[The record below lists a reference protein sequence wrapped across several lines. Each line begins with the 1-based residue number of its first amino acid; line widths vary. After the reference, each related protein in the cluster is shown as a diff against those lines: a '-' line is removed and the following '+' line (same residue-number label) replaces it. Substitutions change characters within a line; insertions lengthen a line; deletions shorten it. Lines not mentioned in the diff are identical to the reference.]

1 MNPMMKG
8 PQKRSAASDLHR
20 VDGRQPIGP
29 AGADSAGGSNGSGKT
44 HMKGVTIRRV
54 VLLVFMVAVL
64 VAAWQW
70 WQSRQPQLPAGIVSG
85 NGRIEADEVDIT
97 TKYAG
102 RVKEILVHEGDLVK
116 ADQVLARMDTAE
128 LQAALEHAKAELAK
142 AEAEVREAQATIV
155 QRDSEL
161 ALAKQELARAL
172 PLVREGSLSQR
183 TVDQRQSQRDTAE
196 AALKAAQAHLV
207 THNHAVHAARAE
219 VQRLQTQIDDNSL
232 RAPVMGRVLYRLARP
247 GEVLAAGGKTL
258 TLVDL
263 SEVYMEIFLPSQQA
277 VRLSSGAPARIV
289 LDGVNVVIPATVS
302 FVSPEA
308 QFTPKQVETR
318 SEREKLMFRVKVM
331 VPQELVIKHIEKVK
345 TGVRGVAYVRLD
357 DAVSWPAA
365 LESRL
370 PGDQQ

>member
-1 MNPMMKG
+1 MNPMMQG
-8 PQKRSAASDLHR
+8 PQERPAASDLHR

-29 AGADSAGGSNGSGKT
+29 AGEDSVRGSNGSGKT
-44 HMKGVTIRRV
+44 QKKGATVRRV
-54 VLLVFMVAVL
+54 VLGVCMVGVL
-64 VAAWQW
+64 VAAWLW
-70 WQSRQPQLPAGIVSG
+70 WQGRQPQLPAGIVSG
-85 NGRIEADEVDIT
+85 NGRIEADEVDIA

-102 RVKEILVHEGDLVK
+102 RVKEILVQEGDLVQ
-116 ADQVLARMDTAE
+116 AGQVLASMDTVE
-128 LQAALEHAKAELAK
+128 LQAALEKARAELAK

-155 QRDSEL
+155 QRESEL

-183 TVDQRQSQRDTAE
+183 TADQRQSQRDTAA
-196 AALKAAQAHLV
+196 AALNAAQAHLV
-207 THNHAVHAARAE
+207 TQTYAVEAARAE
-219 VQRLQTQIDDNSL
+219 VQRLRTQIDDNSL
-232 RAPVMGRVLYRLARP
+232 RAPVMGRILYRLARP
-247 GEVLAAGGKTL
+247 GEVLAAGGKAL

-370 PGDQQ
+370 PGDHQ

>member
-1 MNPMMKG
+1 
-8 PQKRSAASDLHR
+8 
-20 VDGRQPIGP
+20 
-29 AGADSAGGSNGSGKT
+29 
-44 HMKGVTIRRV
+44 MKGVTIRRV
-54 VLLVFMVAVL
+54 VLGVCMVVAL

-70 WQSRQPQLPAGIVSG
+70 WRSRQPQLPAGIVSG
-85 NGRIEADEVDIT
+85 NGRIEADEVDIA

-102 RVKEILVHEGDLVK
+102 RVQEILVQEGDLVK
-116 ADQVLARMDTAE
+116 AGQVLARMDTAE
-128 LQAALEHAKAELAK
+128 LQAALEKAKAELAK
-142 AEAEVREAQATIV
+142 AEAEAREAQATIV
-155 QRDSEL
+155 QRQSEL

-183 TVDQRQSQRDTAE
+183 TADQRQSQRDTAE

-207 THNHAVHAARAE
+207 TQNHAVHAARAE
-219 VQRLQTQIDDNSL
+219 VQRIQTQIDDCCL
-232 RAPVMGRVLYRLARP
+232 RTPVTGRVLYRLARP
-247 GEVLAAGGKTL
+247 GEVLAAGGKAL

-277 VRLSSGAPARIV
+277 VRLSSGAQARIV
-289 LDGVNVVIPATVS
+289 LDGVNLVIPATVS

-318 SEREKLMFRVKVM
+318 SEREKLMFRIKVM

-357 DAVSWPAA
+357 DTVSWPAS
-365 LESRL
+365 LDIRL
-370 PGDQQ
+370 PGDHQ

>member
-1 MNPMMKG
+1 
-8 PQKRSAASDLHR
+8 
-20 VDGRQPIGP
+20 
-29 AGADSAGGSNGSGKT
+29 
-44 HMKGVTIRRV
+44 
-54 VLLVFMVAVL
+54 
-64 VAAWQW
+64 
-70 WQSRQPQLPAGIVSG
+70 
-85 NGRIEADEVDIT
+85 
-97 TKYAG
+97 
-102 RVKEILVHEGDLVK
+102 
-116 ADQVLARMDTAE
+116 
-128 LQAALEHAKAELAK
+128 
-142 AEAEVREAQATIV
+142 
-155 QRDSEL
+155 
-161 ALAKQELARAL
+161 
-172 PLVREGSLSQR
+172 
-183 TVDQRQSQRDTAE
+183 
-196 AALKAAQAHLV
+196 
-207 THNHAVHAARAE
+207 

-247 GEVLAAGGKTL
+247 GEVLAAGGKAL

-289 LDGVNVVIPATVS
+289 LDGVNVVIPATVG

>member
-1 MNPMMKG
+1 
-8 PQKRSAASDLHR
+8 
-20 VDGRQPIGP
+20 
-29 AGADSAGGSNGSGKT
+29 
-44 HMKGVTIRRV
+44 
-54 VLLVFMVAVL
+54 
-64 VAAWQW
+64 
-70 WQSRQPQLPAGIVSG
+70 
-85 NGRIEADEVDIT
+85 
-97 TKYAG
+97 
-102 RVKEILVHEGDLVK
+102 
-116 ADQVLARMDTAE
+116 MDTAE

-247 GEVLAAGGKTL
+247 GEVLAAGGKAL

>member
-1 MNPMMKG
+1 MSPSIRG
-8 PQKRSAASDLHR
+8 PQESPAASALHR
-20 VDGRQPIGP
+20 ADGHQPK
-29 AGADSAGGSNGSGKT
+29 GKVPK
-44 HMKGVTIRRV
+44 KGVTIRRV
-54 VLLVFMVAVL
+54 VLGVFMVAVL

-85 NGRIEADEVDIT
+85 NGRIEADEVDIA

-102 RVKEILVHEGDLVK
+102 RVQEILVHEGDLVK
-116 ADQVLARMDTAE
+116 AGQVLARMDTAE

-161 ALAKQELARAL
+161 ALAKQELTRAL

-183 TVDQRQSQRDTAE
+183 TADQRRNQRDTAE

-247 GEVLAAGGKTL
+247 GEVLAAGGKAL

-263 SEVYMEIFLPSQQA
+263 SEVYMEIFLPSQHA
-277 VRLSSGAPARIV
+277 VRLSSGAAARIV
-289 LDGVNVVIPATVS
+289 LDGTDFAIPATVS

-318 SEREKLMFRVKVM
+318 SEREKLMFRIKVM
-331 VPQELVIKHIEKVK
+331 VPHELVIRHIEKVK
-345 TGVRGVAYVRLD
+345 TGVRGIAYVRLD
-357 DAVSWPAA
+357 DTVLWPAP
-365 LESRL
+365 LEKRF
-370 PGDQQ
+370 PGDPQ

>member
-1 MNPMMKG
+1 
-8 PQKRSAASDLHR
+8 
-20 VDGRQPIGP
+20 
-29 AGADSAGGSNGSGKT
+29 
-44 HMKGVTIRRV
+44 MKGVTIRRV
-54 VLLVFMVAVL
+54 VLGVCMVVAL

-70 WQSRQPQLPAGIVSG
+70 WRSRQPQLPAGIVSG
-85 NGRIEADEVDIT
+85 NGRIEADEVDIA

-102 RVKEILVHEGDLVK
+102 RVQEILVQEGDLVK
-116 ADQVLARMDTAE
+116 AGQVLARMDTAE
-128 LQAALEHAKAELAK
+128 LQAALEKAKAEVAK
-142 AEAEVREAQATIV
+142 AEAEAHEAQATIV

-183 TVDQRQSQRDTAE
+183 TADQRQSQRDTAE

-207 THNHAVHAARAE
+207 TQKHAVHAASAE
-219 VQRLQTQIDDNSL
+219 MQRIQTQIDDCCL
-232 RAPVMGRVLYRLARP
+232 RTPVTGRVLYRLARP
-247 GEVLAAGGKTL
+247 GEVLAAGGKAL

-277 VRLSSGAPARIV
+277 IRLSGGAQARIV
-289 LDGVNVVIPATVS
+289 LDGLNLVIPATVS

-318 SEREKLMFRVKVM
+318 SEREKLMFRVKVR
-331 VPQELVIKHIEKVK
+331 VPQELVIMHIEKVK

-357 DAVSWPAA
+357 DTVSWPAA

-370 PGDQQ
+370 PGDPQ